1 MVNKIFSFV
10 TIMSLAVTGVSAATD
25 LESAQKL
32 ATSGIIKSGNTAT
45 DFGLN
50 NTITRKEMMKI
61 VMNLSGK
68 NVSDTCSGSFWD
80 VNNDWGCKYIESA
93 LSNWFIAA
101 NTNFRP
107 NDSISRAESMKLI
120 LKAKWIEKA
129 YNTND
134 WQADYMNTAL
144 DNGIISTA
152 YSNHTSAALRGWIF
166 SVAAA
171 EKSMMDDKMK
181 DKMEDTMMK
190 DELNG
195 YQDYDDSLLGQ
206 NKTTVLFFHAAW
218 CPSCVAADR
227 SISSETDI
235 NNILILKID
244 FDSETDLRKKYWV
257 TSQHTFVQVD
267 SEWEMIKKWSGWNT
281 LESIQDKIQ

>member
-10 TIMSLAVTGVSAATD
+10 AIMSLAVTGVSAATD

-227 SISSETDI
+227 SISSEKDI